1 MDSKRNR
8 WVMGLSITAI
18 ATVALA
24 GCSSGG
30 GDDDS
35 VDVGQPPPSA
45 FPVQVGQVG
54 PIAADNARQAPFGC
68 QTFVTTL
75 GQPQVDNQDGVGY
88 PVTDPGGPAPED
100 YSAISDDDIVGY
112 SADCGAPTRV
122 DYYYRSTAGGKLE
135 PLADI
140 NNLPDDLATVDMN
153 GSSVNYIVR
162 HELGTINRFI
172 YSIYVLT
179 PNPGESQAPD
189 LSAWNHNLVYSFG
202 GGVGIGYSQSNGFIN
217 NFVKRPDG
225 RHLHAPLLEEG
236 YAIIASTG
244 TGTNT
249 TYNLRLS
256 GQTAEMVK
264 QQFASAYATPDHTFG
279 VGGSGGAIQQ
289 YIYEQNHPDLLDAL
303 MPLETFGDMVT
314 QLNPVGDCELLEF
327 YFDQADAAVNGT
339 GSVNPKWTDWE
350 NRQWIEGLNAIN
362 GAETNFDDGTGSPIG
377 SSAQPGTSECIEGWR
392 GLAPLVLNPK
402 FVDGDTYDLI
412 RETEPDVFA
421 ATKFDYFDDLKDI
434 FGIDPATGYART
446 TYDNVGVQYGL
457 AALNDGDITVDEFL
471 LLNAHV
477 GGYKSSAQQVPE
489 GFPFGPM
496 SAGIDPWSS
505 RNATARDNLGPDD
518 IAPRTQGDLAAM
530 RAAYNAGLVFL
541 GDIDDP
547 MLILDQ
553 YLEPELNMHHSREK
567 FEIRQRML
575 DADGD
580 ASNLVLWAVQG
591 DADETVA
598 GLVLS
603 GLDLLETWLD
613 DGMKPVAARDACFN
627 GDGSQ
632 IARGAEVWNGIL
644 TGDTSAGA
652 CVADFPIYP
661 SSRIVAGDKLTGYT
675 FKCAV
680 KSADTALTDG
690 TYADSVVF
698 DDDQTA
704 RLKAVFADGVCDYNQ
719 PDQARPD
726 GV

>member
-1 MDSKRNR
+1 MAIKHDRLSL
-8 WVMGLSITAI
+8 GLSVAAITA
-18 ATVALA
+18 LA
-24 GCSSGG
+24 MVGCSSGG
-30 GDDDS
+30 DDNNS
-35 VDVGQPPPSA
+35 VDLTPTPSV
-45 FPVQVGQVG
+45 FPVEVGQVG

-68 QTFVTTL
+68 QTFATTL

-88 PVTDPGGPAPED
+88 PVTDPGGPAPDD

-122 DYYYRSTAGGKLE
+122 DYYYRSSAGGDLK
-135 PLADI
+135 PLQDPD
-140 NNLPDDLATVDMN
+140 NLPADLATVDID
-153 GSSVNYIVR
+153 GTSVNYIVR

-172 YSIYVLT
+172 YSIYVLA
-179 PNPGESQAPD
+179 PDPAVQAPD
-189 LSAWNHNLVYSFG
+189 LSAWNRNLVYSFG

-217 NFVKRPDG
+217 KFVTRPDG
-225 RHLHAPLLEEG
+225 RDLHAPLLENG
-236 YAIIASTG
+236 YAVITSTG

-264 QQFASAYATPDHTFG
+264 QQFVSAYARPDHTFG

-289 YIYEQNHPDLLDAL
+289 YIYEQNQPDLLDAL
-303 MPLETFGDMVT
+303 LPLETFGDMIT
-314 QLNPVGDCELLEF
+314 QINPIGDCELLEF

-339 GSVNPKWTDWE
+339 GMVNPKWTDWE

-362 GAETNFDDGTGSPIG
+362 GAETGFDDGTGRPIG
-377 SSAQPGTSECIEGWR
+377 SSAQPGTTECIEGWR
-392 GLAPLVLNPK
+392 GLSPLVLNPK
-402 FVDGDTYDLI
+402 FVAGDTYDLI
-412 RETEPDVFA
+412 RATEPDVFA
-421 ATKFDYFDDLKDI
+421 ATRFDYFDDLKDI

-457 AALNDGDITVDEFL
+457 AALNDGNITVDEFL

-477 GGYKSSAQQVPE
+477 GGYKGSAEQVPE

-505 RNATARDNLGPDD
+505 RNATAADNLGPDD
-518 IAPRTQGDLAAM
+518 IVPRTVGDLAAM
-530 RAAYNAGLVFL
+530 RAAYNSGLVFL

-575 DADGD
+575 NADGD
-580 ASNLVLWAVQG
+580 AGNLLLWAVQG
-591 DADETVA
+591 DTDETVA

-613 DGMKPVAARDACFN
+613 QDMKPVAAQDACFSA
-627 GDGSQ
+627 DGAE
-632 IARGAEVWNGIL
+632 IARGTDVWNGIL
-644 TGDTSAGA
+644 TGDAPAGA
-652 CVADFPIYP
+652 CVGGFPIYP
-661 SSRIVAGDKLTGYT
+661 NSRIVAGEKLSGYT

-680 KSADTALTDG
+680 KSVATALTDS
-690 TYADSVVF
+690 TYADSVTF
-698 DDDQTA
+698 SSDQQT
-704 RLKAVFADGVCDYNQ
+704 RLKAVFADGVCDYSQ
-719 PDQARPD
+719 PDLARPD
-726 GV
+726 GL